1 MIKYATAIRTGTA
14 STEAILRRFTKA
26 NAIHPAYQAIAETG
40 RAQRTIFLARYLR
53 DRDLQREIGEGLNVV
68 ESWNRANAVI
78 FFGKGGDIATN
89 HRDEQELSVLC
100 LRILQAALVY
110 VNTLM
115 VQDVLADETWADRLT
130 AEDKR
135 GLTPLFW
142 THVAPYGEVRLDMGR
157 CLALHADTA
166 SEAQ

>member
-1 MIKYATAIRTGTA
+1 M
-14 STEAILRRFTKA
+14 
-26 NAIHPAYQAIAETG
+26 
-40 RAQRTIFLARYLR
+40 
-53 DRDLQREIGEGLNVV
+53 VV

-142 THVAPYGEVRLDMGR
+142 AHVAPYGEVRLDMGR
-157 CLALHADTA
+157 RLALHADTA

>member
-1 MIKYATAIRTGTA
+1 MI
-14 STEAILRRFTKA
+14 EV
-26 NAIHPAYQAIAETG
+26 G
-40 RAQRTIFLARYLR
+40 RAQRTIFVARYLR

-68 ESWNRANAVI
+68 ESWNRANSVI

-89 HRDEQELSVLC
+89 RRDEQEMAVLC

-115 VQDVLADETWADRLT
+115 LQDVLADPAWSGALT
-130 AEDKR
+130 SEDQR

-142 THVAPYGEVRLDMGR
+142 THVLPYGEVRLDMTSRLSLGPGR
-157 CLALHADTA
+157 DPAGRLP
-166 SEAQ
+166 